1 MEELF
6 ENSYDFEQ
14 VDKNPLSI
22 KYDFVSSGEKEVPKR
37 VILTNYNLSGLER
50 YYNLGFGNITIT
62 DEGEEKI
69 SDMFHRPRYRGSSLG
84 ARNLHYDI
92 A

>member
-50 YYNLGFGNITIT
+50 YYQ
-62 DEGEEKI
+62 
-69 SDMFHRPRYRGSSLG
+69 
-84 ARNLHYDI
+84 
-92 A
+92 

>member
-69 SDMFHRPRYRGSSLG
+69 SDMS
-84 ARNLHYDI
+84 RNNNRNDKDKVLKLNFTQ
-92 A
+92 